1 MLIINKNTKKINE
14 SVTKLLDIQH
24 YGKSWTTEHE
34 PDEFVDMLMHFI
46 DGTFQGLNDNK
57 NAYKREDY
65 FVEIIDNDIK
75 LMNRIKKIIDDEIN
89 K

>member
-1 MLIINKNTKKINE
+1 MLVINKNTKRINE
-14 SVTKLLDIQH
+14 SVTKLSNIQN
-24 YGKSWTTEHE
+24 YGKSWTIEYE
-34 PDEFVDMLMHFI
+34 PDEFIEMLMHFI

-57 NAYKREDY
+57 NAYKKEDY
-65 FVEIIDNDIK
+65 FSEIIDDNIK